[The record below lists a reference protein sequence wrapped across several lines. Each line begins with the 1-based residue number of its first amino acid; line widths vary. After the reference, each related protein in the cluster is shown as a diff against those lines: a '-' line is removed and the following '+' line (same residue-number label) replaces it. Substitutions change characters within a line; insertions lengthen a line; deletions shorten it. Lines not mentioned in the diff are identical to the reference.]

1 MFNGFSSNCSGLS
14 LNDNMPESLLFLCDS
29 CVSSLIPFL
38 FFFDAISGIDG
49 WDGISV
55 WGDSMSTALRC

>member
-1 MFNGFSSNCSGLS
+1 MLKTTSEMWVAPLI
-14 LNDNMPESLLFLCDS
+14 LLFFF
-29 CVSSLIPFL
+29 VSSLIPFL

-55 WGDSMSTALRC
+55 

>member
-1 MFNGFSSNCSGLS
+1 MLKTISEMKVAPLI
-14 LNDNMPESLLFLCDS
+14 LLFFF
-29 CVSSLIPFL
+29 VSSLIPFL

-49 WDGISV
+49 WDGIV

>member
-1 MFNGFSSNCSGLS
+1 MLKTISEMKVAPLI
-14 LNDNMPESLLFLCDS
+14 LLFFF
-29 CVSSLIPFL
+29 VSSLIPFL